1 MEPTRG
7 TRLAGCRASRPP
19 ARCRALRRRARIQR
33 VAKLDQAAALLGTR
47 AGGGG
52 GLGLSI
58 VKSIV
63 ALQRGSVSLVS
74 EVGAGTRVT
83 LRFPI
88 VARERPAG
96 PDLTAA
102 TGA

>member
-1 MEPTRG
+1 M
-7 TRLAGCRASRPP
+7 
-19 ARCRALRRRARIQR
+19 
-33 VAKLDQAAALLGTR
+33 
-47 AGGGG
+47 
-52 GLGLSI
+52 
-58 VKSIV
+58 KSIV

-88 VARERPAG
+88 VARERPVG
-96 PDLTAA
+96 PDVKAV